1 MTPILQ
7 FGTSRFLQA
16 HADLFIS
23 EALARGEAIGS
34 VTVVQT
40 TDSPESARR
49 VAAFTEAGGYPVIV
63 RGRQSGAVINAE
75 QRITSVTQALQAKR
89 DWPSIRAGVASQVKV
104 ILSNTGDRGYQL
116 SADDHVGLLE
126 SDTPPVSFPAKLLV
140 LLYARFK
147 AGAEPLTLYP
157 CELVVN
163 NGDVLQALVVTMA
176 RDWELPEAFID
187 YLNTQCIWVNSLV
200 DRIVS
205 EAIEPIGAVAEPYA
219 LWAIEA
225 KPGMTLPCTHP
236 NIVVTEHLVKYEQ
249 LKLWLLNLGHSYL
262 AERWINDGRPKDETV
277 VQAMSDPQLLAD
289 LEQVWLE
296 EVIPVFASLNYEA
309 EALEYL
315 TQVKERFNNP
325 FLAHRIADIAQNHD
339 EKKRR
344 RFLPVIALAQEKQLP
359 IAQAQLRR
367 AVAGLSSTA

>member
-1 MTPILQ
+1 
-7 FGTSRFLQA
+7 
-16 HADLFIS
+16 
-23 EALARGEAIGS
+23 
-34 VTVVQT
+34 
-40 TDSPESARR
+40 
-49 VAAFTEAGGYPVIV
+49 
-63 RGRQSGAVINAE
+63 
-75 QRITSVTQALQAKR
+75 
-89 DWPSIRAGVASQVKV
+89 
-104 ILSNTGDRGYQL
+104 
-116 SADDHVGLLE
+116 
-126 SDTPPVSFPAKLLV
+126 
-140 LLYARFK
+140 
-147 AGAEPLTLYP
+147 
-157 CELVVN
+157 
-163 NGDVLQALVVTMA
+163 
-176 RDWELPEAFID
+176 LPEAFID

-236 NIVVTEHLVKYEQ
+236 NIVVTEDLVKYEQ